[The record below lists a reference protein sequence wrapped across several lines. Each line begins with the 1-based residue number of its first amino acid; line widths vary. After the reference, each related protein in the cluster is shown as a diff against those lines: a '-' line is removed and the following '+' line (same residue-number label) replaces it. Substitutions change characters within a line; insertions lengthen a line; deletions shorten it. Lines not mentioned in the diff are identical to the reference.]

1 MLLVL
6 SDEHKEH
13 LSFLTKVDVEGEWLL
28 VLGSLAL
35 IVSPGAACMQW

>member
-13 LSFLTKVDVEGEWLL
+13 LGFLTKVDVEGKAPRRY
-28 VLGSLAL
+28 SLAMN
-35 IVSPGAACMQW
+35 VT